1 MNLGL
6 NLRAVVVKDV
16 EDEMT
21 LMVVSGDIASVNRNV
36 VGDQRIGHDA
46 FLQPEV
52 FGGMARVE
60 TAHPGLKFLAVAAGM
75 QEPTDVVMAEDLTA
89 GRSRYSQGHWP
100 PARSRDAGN
109 YRWSKPGRGSQ

>member
-21 LMVVSGDIASVNRNV
+21 LMVVSGDIASVYRDV
-36 VGDQRIGHDA
+36 VGDQRVGHDA

-52 FGGMARVE
+52 FGGMASVE
-60 TAHPGLKFLAVAAGM
+60 AARTSLKFLAVTAGM
-75 QEPTDVVMAEDLTA
+75 QEPADVVMAEDRKPRDLVTHHVI
-89 GRSRYSQGHWP
+89 GLPQGL
-100 PARSRDAGN
+100 GTQEII
-109 YRWSKPGRGSQ
+109 RGG